1 NSHSIKKSL
10 HIHSPTNGIVINIG
24 AREGQYVTP
33 ETELY
38 MIADLATVWVY
49 ADIYE
54 HELPWVKEDDAV
66 EMRLDGVPDRVF
78 KGRLAFIYPYA
89 EAKTRTIKVRLVFDN
104 AERLLKPDMFADVI
118 IYADKQVNAVVI
130 PVEAVVRSGTKNQ
143 VFVVQGAGKFEPR
156 EIITG
161 LSSDGNV
168 TVLKGLKAGE
178 EVVTSAQFLID
189 SESKLREATEK
200 MIEPSS
206 PQKSESNRLSIEQ
219 GVHQHD

>member
-1 NSHSIKKSL
+1 
-10 HIHSPTNGIVINIG
+10 VINIG

-54 HELPWVKEDDAV
+54 HELPWVKVGDAV

-78 KGRLAFIYPYA
+78 KGHLAFIYPYA

-104 AERLLKPDMFADVI
+104 SELLLKPDMFADVT
-118 IYADKQVNAVVI
+118 IYADKQLNAVVI
-130 PVEAVVRSGTKNQ
+130 PVEAVVRSGVKNQ

-156 EIITG
+156 EITTG

-200 MIEPSS
+200 MVEPQAVRGEHS
-206 PQKSESNRLSIEQ
+206 
-219 GVHQHD
+219 HD